1 MTATERQLLR
11 AGAVVTFV
19 VIIAAPPFTLR
30 ATRQIESPPDSPLT
44 LWYRQPA
51 NEWVEALPIGNGR
64 LAGMVFGGIERE
76 RIQLN
81 EDTLWAGGPYDPANP
96 QALDA
101 LPIARRLIFAGK
113 YGEAHALVAEK
124 MLGRPMRQMPFQPVG
139 DLLLTF
145 PAALNVGGYRRELD
159 LDTAVARVT
168 YVSDGVRFVREVL
181 SSPVDQVIAVRL
193 TADRPGRISVTA
205 GMSTPQDATIATED
219 GRTIVMRGVNA
230 ESQGIKGA
238 LTFEARVRVMAEGG
252 TVSAD
257 KTSVAVAGANRVTL
271 LLAAATSFK
280 SFKDVSG
287 DPRALTTSQLAGAG
301 AKSFDALL
309 QAHIAEH
316 RRLFRRVTLDL
327 GSSEAARRPTGERI
341 RDFMRGDD
349 PQLAALYFQ
358 FGRYLLI
365 SSSRPGSQ
373 PANLQGDWNDQMKPP
388 WESKYTI
395 NINTEMNY
403 WPAESTN
410 LPELV
415 EPLTRLVLDL
425 VETGA
430 RTAKVQYGARGWL
443 AHHNTDLWRASAPV
457 DGPASGMWP
466 TGGAWLCQTL
476 WEHFEYTRDRT
487 YLARIYPALKGASE
501 FFLDTLVE
509 EPAHKWLVTVPSA
522 SPENRH
528 PFNNTTLTAGPAM
541 DMQILRDLFTNTIR
555 AAEILTIDRPLRDE
569 LAATRERLA
578 PSQIGKAGQLQEW
591 LEDWDMAAPDL
602 HHRHVSH
609 LYGLYPSAQI
619 TLRGTPALAAAARKS
634 LEIRGDNATGWGL
647 GWRLNLWARLQDA
660 EHAYTI
666 LERLLS
672 PERTYPNM
680 FDAHPPFQIDGNFGG
695 TAGIAEML
703 LQSHAGEIELLP
715 ALPEKTWPNGSV
727 TGLRARGGLEVGI
740 SWKDGTLASA
750 TVRALI
756 GQTIR
761 LRYGTATRTVNL
773 AAGQT
778 YSW

>member
-1 MTATERQLLR
+1 
-11 AGAVVTFV
+11 
-19 VIIAAPPFTLR
+19 
-30 ATRQIESPPDSPLT
+30 
-44 LWYRQPA
+44 
-51 NEWVEALPIGNGR
+51 
-64 LAGMVFGGIERE
+64 
-76 RIQLN
+76 
-81 EDTLWAGGPYDPANP
+81 
-96 QALDA
+96 
-101 LPIARRLIFAGK
+101 
-113 YGEAHALVAEK
+113 
-124 MLGRPMRQMPFQPVG
+124 
-139 DLLLTF
+139 
-145 PAALNVGGYRRELD
+145 
-159 LDTAVARVT
+159 
-168 YVSDGVRFVREVL
+168 VSDGVRFVREVL
-181 SSPVDQVIAVRL
+181 SSPVDQVIAIRL
-193 TADRPGRISVTA
+193 TADRPGRINVTA
-205 GMSTPQDATIATED
+205 RMSTPQDATIATED

-238 LTFEARVRVMAEGG
+238 LTFEARVRVVAQGG
-252 TVSAD
+252 AVSSDRTSIAVTGAD
-257 KTSVAVAGANRVTL
+257 TVTL

-280 SFKDVSG
+280 SFKDVTG
-287 DPRALTTSQLAGAG
+287 DPRALTTRQLAGAG

-309 QAHIAEH
+309 QAHVAEH

-327 GSSEAARRPTGERI
+327 GSSEAARQSTPSRVEGPTDQRI
-341 RDFMRGDD
+341 RDFTRGGD

-410 LPELV
+410 LSELV

-430 RTAKVQYGARGWL
+430 RTAKVQYGARGWV

-476 WEHFEYTRDRT
+476 WEHFEYTRDSA

-509 EPAHKWLVTVPSA
+509 EPAHQWLVTVPSA

-528 PFNNTTLTAGPAM
+528 QFNNTTLTAGPAM

-555 AAEILTIDRPLRDE
+555 AAEILSVDRPLRDE
-569 LAATRERLA
+569 LAATRARLA

-591 LEDWDMAAPDL
+591 LEDWDMEAPDL

-609 LYGLYPSAQI
+609 LYALYPSAQI
-619 TLRGTPALAAAARKS
+619 TVRGTPALAAAARKS

-647 GWRLNLWARLQDA
+647 GWRLNLWARLHDG

-703 LQSHAGEIELLP
+703 LQSHGGEVELLP
-715 ALPEKTWPNGSV
+715 ALPKAWPTGAV
-727 TGLRARGGLEVGI
+727 VGLRARGGLEVGI
-740 SWKDGTLASA
+740 SWKDGTLAAA

-756 GQTIR
+756 DQTIR

-773 AAGQT
+773 AAAQT

>member
-1 MTATERQLLR
+1 MRLPRRLALN
-11 AGAVVTFV
+11 AVGVVAFV
-19 VIIAAPPFTLR
+19 AEIAALPLGIR
-30 ATRQIESPPDSPLT
+30 ATRQAPSPPDASMT

-51 NEWVEALPIGNGR
+51 KEWVEALPIGNGR
-64 LAGMVFGGIERE
+64 LAGMVFGGIEHE

-81 EDTLWAGGPYDPANP
+81 EDTLWAGGPYNPANP
-96 QALDA
+96 QALEA
-101 LPIARRLIFAGK
+101 LPIVRRLIFAGK
-113 YGEAHALVAEK
+113 YGEAHTLVSDR

-145 PAALNVGGYRRELD
+145 PDAVNVDRYRRELD
-159 LDTAVARVT
+159 LDTAIARVS
-168 YVSDGVRFVREVL
+168 YVSDGVRFVRELL
-181 SSPVDQVIAVRL
+181 SSPVDQVIAIRL
-193 TADRPGRISVTA
+193 TADRPGRINVTA
-205 GMSTPQDATIATED
+205 GMSTPQNATIATED
-219 GRTIVMRGVNA
+219 SRTIVMRGVNA

-238 LTFEARVRVMAEGG
+238 LTFEARVRVMAQGG

-257 KTSVAVAGANRVTL
+257 TASIVVRGADTVTL
-271 LLAAATSFK
+271 LLAAATSFR

-287 DPRALTTSQLAGAG
+287 DPRARTTSQVAGAS

-309 QAHIAEH
+309 EAHVAEH
-316 RRLFRRVTLDL
+316 RRLFRRVAFDL
-327 GSSEAARRPTGERI
+327 GSTAAAMRPTDERI
-341 RDFMRGDD
+341 RDFTRGGD

-365 SSSRPGSQ
+365 ASSRPGSQ
-373 PANLQGDWNDQMKPP
+373 PPNLQGDWNDQMKPP

-410 LPELV
+410 LSELV
-415 EPLTRLVLDL
+415 EPLTQLVLDL

-430 RTAKVQYGARGWL
+430 RTAKVHYGARGWV

-476 WEHFEYTRDRT
+476 WDHFEYTRDKA
-487 YLARIYPALKGASE
+487 YLTRIYPALKGASE

-528 PFNNTTLTAGPAM
+528 QFNNTTLTAGPAM
-541 DMQILRDLFTNTIR
+541 DVQILRDLFANTIR
-555 AAEILTIDRPLRDE
+555 AAEILSVDRPLRDQ
-569 LAATRERLA
+569 LTATRARLP

-591 LEDWDMAAPDL
+591 LEDWDMEAPDL

-609 LYGLYPSAQI
+609 LYALYPSAQI
-619 TLRGTPALAAAARKS
+619 TVRGTPALAAAARKS

-703 LQSHAGEIELLP
+703 VQSHAGEIELLP
-715 ALPEKTWPNGSV
+715 ALPKAWPAGAVS
-727 TGLRARGGLEVGI
+727 GLRARGGLEVAI
-740 SWKDGTLASA
+740 SWKDGALTSA
-750 TVRALI
+750 TVRALAR
-756 GQTIR
+756 QTVQ
-761 LRYGTATRTVNL
+761 LRYRDVTRTVNL
-773 AAGQT
+773 ADGQT
-778 YSW
+778 HRW